1 MPNMLIRNGMIVDGT
16 GRKGFSGSVHV
27 VGDRIKAVIPSNA
40 AATDDIEGAGNS
52 DIIDAEGLVVAPGFI
67 DCHSHFDWVL
77 PLRHHQQIL
86 FPLIEQG
93 ITTVV
98 TGNCGFSPA
107 PVNEDSKK
115 LVRNFSDILVAEPFS
130 FYWENSLFFLIIFSV
145 RAATSPG

>member
-1 MPNMLIRNGMIVDGT
+1 MISKVRRIAISSMP
-16 GRKGFSGSVHV
+16 
-27 VGDRIKAVIPSNA
+27 KAWS
-40 AATDDIEGAGNS
+40 
-52 DIIDAEGLVVAPGFI
+52 VAPGFI

-77 PLRHHQQIL
+77 PLRHHQEFL

-115 LVRNFSDILVAEPFS
+115 LVRDFSDILVAEPF
-130 FYWENSLFFLIIFSV
+130 FYNWEGMDEFLDYLDSAGGLLFNNAQLVGHGTVHLKAVQDIKRRPDS
-145 RAATSPG
+145 A